1 MPYFDLRIA
10 KPAIS
15 FGCAN
20 CAEVLGFL
28 CRVQGIVL
36 IGVPTL
42 PLDIMAATSD
52 VRWSSFTVVRD
63 PKSGDMREVF
73 KIARIPVS

>member
-1 MPYFDLRIA
+1 M
-10 KPAIS
+10 
-15 FGCAN
+15 
-20 CAEVLGFL
+20 

-52 VRWSSFTVVRD
+52 VRRSSFTVVRD
-63 PKSGDMREVF
+63 PKSGGMRGVF
-73 KIARIPVS
+73 TIARIPVS